1 MRSEWIIKYDDN
13 EIKVT
18 NSWFGGEKL
27 FVNNELQD
35 EQLNFITPSNMTGS
49 LVDKNGLKLNIKT
62 NISGF
67 FTVSC
72 RLFIDH
78 KKVELNQ
85 TK

>member
-1 MRSEWIIKYDDN
+1 MKSEWIAKYNEN
-13 EIKVT
+13 EIKIT

-27 FVNNELQD
+27 YVNNELQD
-35 EQLNFITPSNMTGS
+35 EQLSFITPSNLTGN
-49 LVDKNGLKLNIKT
+49 LIDKNGKKLNIKT

-72 RLFIDH
+72 RLFVDNN
-78 KKVELNQ
+78 KVELKQ

>member
-1 MRSEWIIKYDDN
+1 MKSEWTLKYDDN

-35 EQLNFITPSNMTGS
+35 EQLNFITPSKMTGS
-49 LVDKNGLKLNIKT
+49 LVDKNGKKLNIKT

-78 KKVELNQ
+78 KKVELQQ